1 MNYTYNV
8 DFSMPAERDKATF
21 EREYHEAAKVLD
33 SQKRIFEQ
41 GQRFDPQTFNKLF
54 EKNQAEAKKKREE
67 PEQVQELVSGK
78 TPYTELDS
86 NITNN
91 ISNLNL
97 ANYDIYEQMGSGN
110 PTFSKE
116 EIQRIKKEPS
126 KQMDK
131 LSKSEMDKLISQR
144 NSAKMEY
151 NTEKLSG
158 PLSYDY
164 LPNGEAIKKQINSN
178 PVKNYNYNPQDIY
191 NMGSQEA
198 PLHAHTHMAQPHAQP
213 TNVFNGQYTAPQPQ
227 QNQYMNIQDLI
238 IQIKDYEIKELK
250 MRQEID
256 KLRQDNNKLKAMV
269 KKLQKQQ

>member
-151 NTEKLSG
+151 NTDKLSG

-198 PLHAHTHMAQPHAQP
+198 HAPHAHTYAQP

-227 QNQYMNIQDLI
+227 PQNQYMNIQDLI